1 VRLGGLNK
9 SGRLAAGAA
18 LAALSM
24 VAAGCG
30 GSVSSGSVSSGSASS
45 GSASTTASSAT
56 PSSSTSSSASTTTSD
71 HAVAPKRSHRNPGK
85 PVGHTQLVHAG
96 TSTLSVTVTRVLDP
110 VSGSGAAKPPG
121 TRAVGVQ
128 LVIHNDGG
136 ATYDSTASGDVSVVP
151 STGMAAPLFFNAG
164 VCQTP
169 LTDFESL
176 IGVGETRSG
185 CVGFAVPRGARILA
199 VRFSPHSRLPGS
211 VTWR

>member
-9 SGRLAAGAA
+9 GGRLAAGAA

-24 VAAGCG
+24 MAAGCG
-30 GSVSSGSVSSGSASS
+30 GSPSS
-45 GSASTTASSAT
+45 GSASTTIASSAT

-71 HAVAPKRSHRNPGK
+71 HAVAPKRPHRNPGK
-85 PVGHTQLVHAG
+85 PVGRAQLVHAG

-185 CVGFAVPRGARILA
+185 CVGFAVPRGARILS

>member
-1 VRLGGLNK
+1 VRLGVQNK
-9 SGRLAAGAA
+9 GGRLAAGAA
-18 LAALSM
+18 LAALSI

-30 GSVSSGSVSSGSASS
+30 GS
-45 GSASTTASSAT
+45 ASTTAASSTA
-56 PSSSTSSSASTTTSD
+56 SSSSSSSASTTTSGR
-71 HAVAPKRSHRNPGK
+71 AVPPRRSHRNPGK
-85 PVGHTQLVHAG
+85 PVGRTQLVHAG
-96 TSTLSVTVTRVLDP
+96 SSTLSVTVTRVLDP

-151 STGMAAPLFFNAG
+151 STGMAAPLFFKGG

-185 CVGFAVPRGARILA
+185 CVGFAVPRAARIAA

>member
-1 VRLGGLNK
+1 MRLGVLNRG
-9 SGRLAAGAA
+9 GRLVAGAA
-18 LAALSM
+18 LAALSI
-24 VAAGCG
+24 VAAAGCG
-30 GSVSSGSVSSGSASS
+30 GS
-45 GSASTTASSAT
+45 ASTTAASSTT
-56 PSSSTSSSASTTTSD
+56 PSSSTSSSASTTTSG
-71 HAVAPKRSHRNPGK
+71 HAVPPRRPHRNPGK
-85 PVGHTQLVHAG
+85 PVGRTQLVHAG
-96 TSTLSVTVTRVLDP
+96 SSTLSVTVTRVIDP

-151 STGMAAPLFFNAG
+151 STGMAAPLFFKGG

-185 CVGFAVPRGARILA
+185 CVGFAVPRGARIVA